1 MTSRTFILGRGASL
15 ALVAAVACRTGE
27 SGAPGA
33 STAPSSVAA
42 SASVAATAS
51 TANVA
56 NAAATRLA
64 LPAHTGAVKP
74 HGTAQPVV
82 AFSDP
87 STATREPTVT
97 PTLTPTGVGLPTV
110 DFGAPGPMV
119 IHGYPQALGTGMRDY
134 ATYMGYSKDGKTV
147 VACGHMTP
155 MSPPSGRGV
164 EKGNECFVDDGVATK
179 NVGLDA
185 SGESPFVGPALA
197 AALTTLKEGYP
208 HDLVFTPAAATLMPP
223 PLVATWRY
231 ARDIALQVSG
241 SGNILKF
248 GGQYAKEEVVYPVS
262 LSAKSSSPDLQ
273 FPGDWNGILQNPAGD
288 ELALLGH
295 FFCMEWCNDVVI
307 TRLSHDRIASYVYN
321 DTGFRHH
328 KAKEYT
334 ASRDLFLKA
343 TWANPKAPLPPYN
356 LACAYALLG
365 DATNAEKALRLA
377 IAVAGDKVKARAKKD
392 ADFKSVLGAKWFK
405 DLTG

>member
-1 MTSRTFILGRGASL
+1 MTSRRLIRGFGTTL
-15 ALVAAVACRTGE
+15 ALAATMACRTGE
-27 SGAPGA
+27 SSAPGA
-33 STAPSSVAA
+33 SSSA
-42 SASVAATAS
+42 SASVAAPSSATA
-51 TANVA
+51 TATTA

-74 HGTAQPVV
+74 HGTAEPVV

-87 STATREPTVT
+87 SVAPAEPTATPTS
-97 PTLTPTGVGLPTV
+97 VGLPTV
-110 DFGAPGPMV
+110 DFGAPGPLA
-119 IHGYPQALGTGMRDY
+119 ITGYPAALGTGMRDY
-134 ATYMGYSKDGKTV
+134 ATYMGYSKDGKSV
-147 VACGHMTP
+147 VACGSMAP
-155 MSPPSGRGV
+155 LSAKGD
-164 EKGNECFVDDGVATK
+164 EKGNVCFVNEGGVTK
-179 NVGLDA
+179 QIGLET

-197 AALTTLKEGYP
+197 SALKTLKEGHP

-223 PLVATWRY
+223 PVAGNWRY
-231 ARDIALQVSG
+231 ARDIVLHVSG
-241 SGNILKF
+241 SGGVLKF

-262 LSAKSSSPDLQ
+262 LSAKSSSPDMP
-273 FPGDWNGILQNPAGD
+273 FSGEWNGILQNPAGD

-365 DATNAEKALRLA
+365 DAPNAEKALRLA

>member
-1 MTSRTFILGRGASL
+1 MTSRKRTL
-15 ALVAAVACRTGE
+15 ALGATIGLAAITACRSGE

-33 STAPSSVAA
+33 SSGPQASATA
-42 SASVAATAS
+42 SASALASAT
-51 TANVA
+51 TAPP
-56 NAAATRLA
+56 TRLA

-74 HGTAQPVV
+74 HGTAEPVV

-87 STATREPTVT
+87 SALAAEPTATPTS
-97 PTLTPTGVGLPTV
+97 VGLPTV
-110 DFGAPGPMV
+110 DFGAPGPLT
-119 IHGYPQALGTGMRDY
+119 ITGYPQALTTGMRDY

-147 VACGHMTP
+147 VACGHMSP
-155 MSPPSGRGV
+155 MSPPSGKGV
-164 EKGNECFVDDGVATK
+164 EKGNECFVNDGTATK
-179 NVGLDA
+179 SVGLDT
-185 SGESPFVGPALA
+185 GGQEPFVGPALA
-197 AALTTLKEGYP
+197 SALTTLKDGHP
-208 HDLVFTPAAATLMPP
+208 HDLVFDAAAATLLPP
-223 PLVATWRY
+223 KVTGNWRY
-231 ARDIALQVSG
+231 ARDIVLQVSG
-241 SGNILKF
+241 SGGVLKF
-248 GGQYAKEEVVYPVS
+248 GGQYAKEQVVYPVT
-262 LSAKSSSPDLQ
+262 LSAKSSSPDIQ
-273 FPGDWNGILQNPAGD
+273 FSGDWNAILQNPAGD

-328 KAKEYT
+328 TAKEYT

-365 DATNAEKALRLA
+365 DVTNAEKALRLA

-392 ADFKSVLGAKWFK
+392 ADFKGVLGAKWFK